1 MIDETSSGMS
11 IIWARMVCLLGSRGA
26 GENYPAR
33 KSVSIY
39 NRARAQSD
47 TTAMSVR
54 KLLDLTGKIALVT
67 GGSRGLGLQIAEALG
82 EMGAK
87 LAISARKS
95 DELEQAREVLAGQRI
110 GPMVS
115 KLLERHGKVDILV
128 NNAGATWGAPAED
141 HPLEAWQK
149 LVNLNLTGT
158 FLVTQAV
165 GKRSMI
171 PNRYGRIINV
181 ASIAGL
187 RGNPVDMLE
196 TLAYNTTKGGLV
208 NFTRALAAEWGEHGI
223 TVNAIAPGF
232 FPSKMTQ
239 ASLERLGEKIV
250 ARTQLR
256 RLGDAEDLKGLAV
269 LLASDASR
277 HITGQVIAVD
287 GGTSVA

>member
-1 MIDETSSGMS
+1 
-11 IIWARMVCLLGSRGA
+11 
-26 GENYPAR
+26 
-33 KSVSIY
+33 
-39 NRARAQSD
+39 
-47 TTAMSVR
+47 MSVR

-87 LAISARKS
+87 LALTARKS
-95 DELEQAREVLAGQRI
+95 DELEEAREHLSRQSIEALPLVCDLSQPDAIAPMLA
-110 GPMVS
+110 
-115 KLLERHGKVDILV
+115 KLLGRYGKIDILI
-128 NNAGATWGAPAED
+128 NNAGASWGAPAED

-149 LVNLNLTGT
+149 IVNLNLTGT

-171 PNRYGRIINV
+171 PNRYGRIVNL

-187 RGNPVDMLE
+187 RGNPVGMLK

-208 NFTRALAAEWGEHGI
+208 NFTRALASEWGEYGI

-232 FPSKMTQ
+232 FPSKMSRV
-239 ASLERLGEKIV
+239 ALERIGEQVV
-250 ARTQLR
+250 ASSPLH
-256 RLGDAEDLKGLAV
+256 RLGDEEDLKGIVA

-277 HITGQVIAVD
+277 HITGQIIAVD
-287 GGTSVA
+287 GGVSAA

>member
-1 MIDETSSGMS
+1 
-11 IIWARMVCLLGSRGA
+11 
-26 GENYPAR
+26 
-33 KSVSIY
+33 
-39 NRARAQSD
+39 
-47 TTAMSVR
+47 MSVR
-54 KLLDLTGKIALVT
+54 KLLDLTGKVALVT

-87 LAISARKS
+87 LAITARKAE
-95 DELEQAREVLAGQRI
+95 ELEQAREHLARQRI
-110 GPMVS
+110 EALPLACDLARPEAIEPMVT
-115 KLLERHGKVDILV
+115 KLLAHYARVDILV
-128 NNAGATWGAPAED
+128 NNAGTSWGAPAED

-187 RGNPVDMLE
+187 RGNPVGLLK
-196 TLAYNTTKGGLV
+196 TIAYNTTKGGLV
-208 NFTRALAAEWGEHGI
+208 NFTRALAAEWGEHNI

-232 FPSKMTQ
+232 FPSKMSRT
-239 ASLERLGEKIV
+239 ALELIGERVI
-250 ARTQLR
+250 AHTPLH
-256 RLGDAEDLKGLAV
+256 RLGDEEDLKGVVA

-277 HITGQVIAVD
+277 HISGQIIAVD
-287 GGTSVA
+287 GGASVA

>member
-1 MIDETSSGMS
+1 
-11 IIWARMVCLLGSRGA
+11 
-26 GENYPAR
+26 
-33 KSVSIY
+33 
-39 NRARAQSD
+39 
-47 TTAMSVR
+47 MSVR

-87 LAISARKS
+87 LAIAARKPE
-95 DELEQAREVLAGQRI
+95 ELEKAREHLAGQHIEALALACDISRPEAI
-110 GPMVS
+110 DPMVS
-115 KLLERHGKVDILV
+115 KLLERYGRVDILV

-149 LVNLNLTGT
+149 LVNLNLTGN

-171 PNRYGRIINV
+171 PNRYGRIINI

-187 RGNPVDMLE
+187 RGNPVGMLK

-208 NFTRALAAEWGEHGI
+208 NFTRALAAEWGEYNI

-239 ASLERLGEKIV
+239 ASLATLGEKII
-250 ARTQLR
+250 AHSPLH
-256 RLGDAEDLKGLAV
+256 RLGDGEDLKGVVA

-277 HITGQVIAVD
+277 HITGQIIAVD
-287 GGTSVA
+287 GGASVA